1 MPVRCVYDGSMPHGP
16 RLSKDEP
23 GSRGGVECT
32 IDPQLYSVSRSLLF
46 DKAQVLALARW
57 WARGQAPGT
66 TVTEEGVKAWVPGGD
81 SRDCGSK
88 VRSEAFRKAR
98 SKAFKD
104 RAGLGIH
111 E

>member
-1 MPVRCVYDGSMPHGP
+1 MSHGP

-23 GSRGGVECT
+23 GSRGGMECT
-32 IDPQLYSVSRSLLF
+32 IDPQLHSVSSRSLLF
-46 DKAQVLALARW
+46 DKAQVLALASW
-57 WARGQAPGT
+57 WTRGQAPAT

-81 SRDCGSK
+81 SRDSDSK
-88 VRSEAFRKAR
+88 ARSEALWKAR

-104 RAGLGIH
+104 RAGLGFH